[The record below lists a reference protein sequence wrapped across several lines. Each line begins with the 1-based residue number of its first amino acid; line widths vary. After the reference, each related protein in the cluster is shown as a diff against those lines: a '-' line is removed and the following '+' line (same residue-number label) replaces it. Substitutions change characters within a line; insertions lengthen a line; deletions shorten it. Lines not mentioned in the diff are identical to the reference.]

1 MSVYFLR
8 QDINALRY
16 TSLSHLSERMWL
28 PIRSQLNSRNFSSA
42 AWNRKSPI
50 QTYFDVKW
58 RKQNY
63 KGVAFPFRNPFVC
76 PILQK
81 RSTSLNDPH
90 IRWIPIWIK
99 IKKSLIYKDEQQKQ
113 LILPLLEILS
123 IFFTLK
129 FSATFSL
136 GRMHIVLATFTCCG
150 ENIRDL

>member
-1 MSVYFLR
+1 MPVYFLR
-8 QDINALRY
+8 QDINALRF
-16 TSLSHLSERMWL
+16 TSLSHLSDRMWL

-42 AWNRKSPI
+42 AWNRKSAI

-63 KGVAFPFRNPFVC
+63 KGVAFPFQTLSFA
-76 PILQK
+76 LFFK
-81 RSTSLNDPH
+81 NDPRH
-90 IRWIPIWIK
+90 KWPTHQVITHLTQDK
-99 IKKSLIYKDEQQKQ
+99 KKSLIYKDEQQKQ

-129 FSATFSL
+129 FSATLSL